1 MSRRKV
7 VCYGHNKEY
16 LSVQFV
22 YLDNNATTQLH
33 PQVLEAFI
41 ACSRDR
47 FGNPSSI
54 HWAGR
59 ESRAALESAREQ
71 VARFCGCDPSEVIFT
86 SGGTEADNLAIK
98 GVAAASVRRGQHII
112 TTGVEHPAVLASC
125 LNLEQNG
132 YAITRLAVDRFGR
145 IDLALLEAA
154 ITPETILISA
164 MWANNETGVIFPV
177 AAIGEI
183 AARHRI
189 PFHCD
194 AVQAAGWLRLECRAL
209 GIGLL
214 ALSGHK
220 LQAPRGVGALIARKG
235 VRLHAILHGGAQE
248 RNRRAGTE
256 NLPAIVA
263 FGLACELVAASQ
275 AEAFDRVQRLRDQ
288 LESGI
293 LALCPGAVVN
303 GDPKERLP
311 NTTNISFPGARVDS
325 LLASLDLLGVAA
337 SSGAACSSGTV
348 RHSPVLAA
356 MGIAPETAG
365 GSVRFSLGR
374 ETTGEE
380 VRYVLEILPT
390 ILERLRPGGAPR
402 GA

>member
-1 MSRRKV
+1 MR
-7 VCYGHNKEY
+7 
-16 LSVQFV
+16 FV
-22 YLDNNATTQLH
+22 YLDYNATTPLH

-41 ACSRDR
+41 SCSRNR

-54 HWAGR
+54 HGAGR
-59 ESRAALESAREQ
+59 ESRAALESARDQ
-71 VARFCGCDPSEVIFT
+71 VARFSGCDPSEVIFT
-86 SGGTEADNLAIK
+86 SGGTEADNLAIQ
-98 GVAAASVRRGQHII
+98 GVAAASIRRGRHIV
-112 TTGVEHPAVLASC
+112 TTSVEHPAVLASC

-132 YAITRLAVDRFGR
+132 YDITRLTVDRLGR

-177 AAIGEI
+177 ADIGAI
-183 AARHRI
+183 AARRRI

-194 AVQAAGWLRLECRAL
+194 AVQAAGWLPLDCRAL

-214 ALSGHK
+214 TLSGHK
-220 LQAPRGVGALIARKG
+220 IHAPKGVGALIARKG
-235 VRLHAILHGGAQE
+235 VRLRPILHGGAQE

-263 FGLACELVAASQ
+263 FGLACELAAAAQ
-275 AEAFDRVQRLRDQ
+275 AEASDRVRMLRDR
-288 LESGI
+288 LEAGI

-303 GDPKERLP
+303 GDPAERLP
-311 NTTNISFPGARVDS
+311 NTVNISFAGTRVDS
-325 LLASLDLLGVAA
+325 LLASLDLQGVAA

-356 MGIAPETAG
+356 MGISPETAG

-374 ETTGEE
+374 ETTGED
-380 VRYVLEILPT
+380 VGYVLEILPA
-390 ILERLRPGGAPR
+390 ILERLCQRGAP
-402 GA
+402 GSA

>member
-1 MSRRKV
+1 MVDCSS
-7 VCYGHNKEY
+7 HSKEFPP
-16 LSVQFV
+16 VRFV
-22 YLDNNATTQLH
+22 YLDHNSTTPLH

-41 ACSRDR
+41 SCSHDR

-71 VARFCGCDPSEVIFT
+71 VARFCGCEPSEVIFT

-98 GVAAASVRRGQHII
+98 GVAAASIRRGRHIV
-112 TTGVEHPAVLASC
+112 TTAVEHPAVLASC
-125 LNLEQNG
+125 LSLEQNG
-132 YAITRLAVDRFGR
+132 YDITRLTVDRFGR
-145 IDLALLEAA
+145 IDMAQLEAA

-164 MWANNETGVIFPV
+164 MFANNETGVIFPV
-177 AAIGEI
+177 AAIGGI

-194 AVQAAGWLRLECRAL
+194 AVQAAGWLPLDCRAL

-220 LQAPRGVGALIARKG
+220 LQAPRGVGALIARTG
-235 VRLHAILHGGAQE
+235 VRLHPILHGGAQE

-256 NLPAIVA
+256 NLPAIFA
-263 FGLACELVAASQ
+263 FGVACALAAASLT
-275 AEAFDRVQRLRDQ
+275 EASDRVRLLRDR
-288 LESGI
+288 LEAGV
-293 LALCPGAVVN
+293 LALCPGAVIN
-303 GDPKERLP
+303 GDLAERLP
-311 NTTNISFPGARVDS
+311 NTVNISFPGARVDS
-325 LLASLDLLGVAA
+325 LLASLDLQGVAA

-356 MGIAPETAG
+356 MGISPETAG

-374 ETTGEE
+374 ETTEE
-380 VRYVLEILPT
+380 DIGYLLEILPG
-390 ILERLRPGGAPR
+390 ILERLRSGGGAEVS
-402 GA
+402 

>member
-1 MSRRKV
+1 MVACSS
-7 VCYGHNKEY
+7 HSEEFP
-16 LSVQFV
+16 SVRFV
-22 YLDNNATTQLH
+22 YLDYNATTPLH

-41 ACSRDR
+41 SCSRNR

-59 ESRAALESAREQ
+59 ESREALESAREQ

-98 GVAAASVRRGQHII
+98 GVAAASVRRGRHIV
-112 TTGVEHPAVLASC
+112 TTAVEHPAVLASC
-125 LNLEQNG
+125 LSLEQNG
-132 YAITRLAVDRFGR
+132 YDITRLTVDRLGR
-145 IDLALLEAA
+145 IDLAQLEAA

-177 AAIGEI
+177 AAIGGI
-183 AARHRI
+183 ASRHRI

-194 AVQAAGWLRLECRAL
+194 AVQAAGWLPLECRAS
-209 GIGLL
+209 GVGLL

-220 LQAPRGVGALIARKG
+220 LHAPRGVGALIVRKG
-235 VRLHAILHGGAQE
+235 VRLYPILHGGAQE

-263 FGLACELVAASQ
+263 FGVACELAAASLV
-275 AEAFDRVQRLRDQ
+275 EVSYRVRRLRDQ
-288 LESGI
+288 LEAGI

-303 GDPKERLP
+303 GDSVERLP
-311 NTTNISFPGARVDS
+311 NTVNISFPGCRVDS
-325 LLASLDLLGVAA
+325 LLASLDLQGVAA

-356 MGIAPETAG
+356 MGISPETAG

-374 ETTGEE
+374 ETTGDDIG
-380 VRYVLEILPT
+380 YVLEILPA
-390 ILERLRPGGAPR
+390 ILERLRSGGASVM
-402 GA
+402 G